1 MTNPNDPWARRP
13 DDDPTQHL
21 GQPGESATEKL
32 SSGYGPAGYA
42 EPTTAYPGNDPYGGW
57 GPGPNPTREMPTYPS
72 QGYENP
78 GQGYGNQWGGY
89 GPGQVPPGQLP
100 PEPPRPPKKNGMW
113 IGVAVAVI
121 VLIGLAGIAAG
132 MLFGGED
139 SDTTASDTT
148 TSSRPTGRGLPADP
162 GDSGP
167 AFPSLPNMPDMPDTG
182 DAEAGGTTMG
192 TISANA
198 GGTLTLSTLT
208 GNEVTVH
215 TTAST
220 QVISLAGTTVD
231 ALPTGDLVIV
241 QGQKS
246 PDGSIQADVIISTS
260 LEGGGR

>member
-32 SSGYGPAGYA
+32 STGYGQAGYG
-42 EPTTAYPGNDPYGGW
+42 ESTTAYPGNDPYGGW
-57 GPGPNPTREMPTYPS
+57 GPGPNPTREMPAYP
-72 QGYENP
+72 GGAYESP
-78 GQGYGNQWGGY
+78 WGGY
-89 GPGQVPPGQLP
+89 GPPGQVPPGQAP
-100 PEPPRPPKKNGMW
+100 PGPPRPPKKNGMW
-113 IGVAVAVI
+113 IGVVVAVI

-132 MLFGGED
+132 MLFGGDD

-167 AFPSLPNMPDMPDTG
+167 GIPGLPGAPDLPDTG

-192 TISANA
+192 TISANS
-198 GGTLTLSTLT
+198 GGTLTISTLT
-208 GNEVTVH
+208 GSEVTVH

-246 PDGSIQADVIISTS
+246 PDGSIQADVIISTA

>member
-32 SSGYGPAGYA
+32 STGYGPAGYG
-42 EPTTAYPGNDPYGGW
+42 ESTTAYPGNDPYGGW
-57 GPGPNPTREMPTYPS
+57 GPPGPHPTREMPTYPS
-72 QGYENP
+72 GAYDNQLS
-78 GQGYGNQWGGY
+78 GYGQY
-89 GPGQVPPGQLP
+89 GPPGQVP

-113 IGVAVAVI
+113 VGIAVAVI

-132 MLFGGED
+132 MLLGGDD
-139 SDTTASDTT
+139 SDTTAGGTT
-148 TSSRPTGRGLPADP
+148 TTSRPTGRGLPADP

-167 AFPSLPNMPDMPDTG
+167 GLPSLPSMPELPDTG
-182 DAEAGGTTMG
+182 DAESGGTTMG
-192 TISANA
+192 TISANS
-198 GGTLTLSTLT
+198 GGTLTISTLT
-208 GNEVTVH
+208 GNEITVH